1 MKRSTAFLLTLLL
14 LSACGSGEP
23 ESAANAFARTSNEL
37 LQREAA
43 LNAQVQNDLAQTE
56 QRLETEASQA
66 LNSLNAAAAA
76 ANSATTAA
84 PAPAAAQARAAGRN
98 RNR

>member
-1 MKRSTAFLLTLLL
+1 MSPMKPLLPLTLLL

-56 QRLETEASQA
+56 QRLESEASQA
-66 LNSLNAAAAA
+66 LNSLNAAAAS
-76 ANSATTAA
+76 ANDASAAA
-84 PAPAAAQARAAGRN
+84 PARAAGRN

>member
-1 MKRSTAFLLTLLL
+1 MKPLLPLTLLL

-56 QRLETEASQA
+56 QRLESEASQA
-66 LNSLNAAAAA
+66 LNSLNAAAAS
-76 ANSATTAA
+76 ANDASAAA
-84 PAPAAAQARAAGRN
+84 PAQAAAPARAAGRN

>member
-1 MKRSTAFLLTLLL
+1 MKAAPALALLL
-14 LSACGSGEP
+14 LAACGSGEP

-37 LQREAA
+37 VAKAEA
-43 LNAQVQNDLAQTE
+43 LNAQVENELAQTE
-56 QRLETEASQA
+56 RRLESDAAQA

-76 ANSATTAA
+76 NAEAPA
-84 PAPAAAQARAAGRN
+84 PAPAAAPARAAGRN

>member
-1 MKRSTAFLLTLLL
+1 MKAAFPLTLLL
-14 LSACGSGEP
+14 LSACGSGES

-84 PAPAAAQARAAGRN
+84 PAQAAAQARTAGRN